1 MCTDRLVEAGD
12 TPLVSVVKFQIA
24 RAKTRTTDG
33 VVASVRFG
41 EKLLSLAA
49 AVAAAERQLSQPL
62 TPEMFCAVREELA
75 LSSEQSFEEAKKRY
89 ACVGACLH
97 GAIYLGGGEP
107 RPRNEGRA
115 VLRASEGEKGARTH
129 DNTQ

>member
-1 MCTDRLVEAGD
+1 MSTDRLVEAGD

-41 EKLLSLAA
+41 EKLLSLVA

-62 TPEMFCAVREELA
+62 TPEVFCAVREELA
-75 LSSEQSFEEAKKRY
+75 LSSGQSFDEAKERY

-97 GAIYLGGGEP
+97 GAIYL
-107 RPRNEGRA
+107 EGV
-115 VLRASEGEKGARTH
+115 VLDEGVATLVCGF
-129 DNTQ
+129 